1 MEYHEAMSRLRF
13 ALLDASHGDENT
25 PRNFRR
31 ELPGD
36 LVEYD
41 VTDGDLPPSDADH
54 DAVVV
59 TGSRSSVYWDEPWIG
74 PLGDRVAAAVTADV
88 PVLGVC
94 YGHQVLA
101 DVLGGTVADMGEYEL
116 GYREVHQVIADPL
129 FDGVPDPALVFET
142 HSDVVTELPPGATL
156 LAENEVGIQAF
167 RQGTAWGVQFHP
179 EYDLE
184 TARAVTRRKDLPDAR
199 IESVLAGV
207 TPAAADRAAAAKTI
221 FANFAAQARLGRA
234 EGVADD

>member
-1 MEYHEAMSRLRF
+1 MSRLRF

-36 LVEYD
+36 LIEYD
-41 VTDGDLPPSDADH
+41 VTDGELPRTGADH

-59 TGSRSSVYWDEPWIG
+59 TGSRSSVYWDDPWIES
-74 PLGDRVAAAVTADV
+74 LTDRVARLVAADV

-101 DVLGGTVADMGEYEL
+101 DAVGGTVAAMEDYEL
-116 GYREVHQVIADPL
+116 GYREVHQVGDDPL
-129 FDGVPDPALVFET
+129 FDGVPDPFLVFET
-142 HSDVVTELPPGATL
+142 HSDVVTDLPPGATL
-156 LAENEVGIQAF
+156 LAENDVGIQAF
-167 RQGTAWGVQFHP
+167 RHGSAWGLQFHP

-184 TARAVTRRKDLPDAR
+184 TARAVTKRKDLPEDR
-199 IESVLAGV
+199 IAAVLEDC
-207 TPAAADRAAAAKTI
+207 TPAAADRAAATKTV
-221 FANFAAQARLGRA
+221 FANFADLVRGRRRERLA
-234 EGVADD
+234 ED